1 MCVNVQLST
10 EGLDCVAR
18 SVVSPLG
25 CCVVRYA
32 GVDAQRRVWR
42 VDRGSPLH
50 RYWDE
55 AAAVTLVR
63 RGGCEVSLCQYVT
76 GVAQRD

>member
-1 MCVNVQLST
+1 MNVCECAAFNRRVRLF
-10 EGLDCVAR
+10 AR
-18 SVVSPLG
+18 SVVSPLV

-32 GVDAQRRVWR
+32 GVDAQRRVLR

-55 AAAVTLVR
+55 R
-63 RGGCEVSLCQYVT
+63 QRQSL
-76 GVAQRD
+76 